1 VVRFLLWLADCF
13 GRIGAQVCH
22 LGLAVS
28 SGTMDMSR
36 QYEKFLFRQSRN
48 FRFDEAWRNE
58 ERSCGCRQR
67 IGIG

>member
-1 VVRFLLWLADCF
+1 MHWGSLY
-13 GRIGAQVCH
+13 GRIVRAGKVSVKTN
-22 LGLAVS
+22 LAGV
-28 SGTMDMSR
+28 SR